1 MKIGITERGDAS
13 LDFGWVDKMHI
24 VDGAILITKNVSST
38 FIQTV
43 MQQAKPVIV
52 HATCTGWGG
61 TWLEPRV
68 PDYKTQLNNI
78 QSLLAAG
85 FPKSHIVL
93 RIDPI
98 IPTDEG
104 VSKAC
109 AVIEEAKRIGLL
121 PGMRVRVSVL
131 DEYPHV
137 RARIKT
143 AGYEPFL
150 NGYFQASYYAFS
162 RLDEILS
169 EYEIDIETC
178 AEPYLDS
185 SLWFERLGCVSEHD
199 LKIMGLPIEESFI
212 NPQNRK
218 GCLCLSCKTEL
229 LTNKH
234 PCAHGCLYCYW
245 KD

>member
-13 LDFGWVDKMHI
+13 LDFRWMEKMRT
-24 VDGAILITKNVSST
+24 VDGAILITKNVSPA
-38 FIQTV
+38 FIQAV
-43 MQQAKPVIV
+43 INQEKPVIV

-61 TWLEPRV
+61 TWLEPGV

-78 QSLLAAG
+78 RALLTVG

-98 IPTDEG
+98 VPTDEG
-104 VSKAC
+104 ILKVC
-109 AVIEEAKRIGLL
+109 AVIDEAKKMGLL
-121 PGMRVRVSVL
+121 PGMRVRVSML

-137 RARIKT
+137 RARLL
-143 AGYEPFL
+143 ASGHEPFL
-150 NGYFQASYYAFS
+150 NGYFQASYYTFS
-162 RLDEILS
+162 RIDEILS

-178 AEPYLDS
+178 AEPHLNH
-185 SLWFERLGCVSEHD
+185 SLWFERLGCVSEND
-199 LKIMGLPIEESFI
+199 LKIMGLPVEESSI

-229 LTNKH
+229 LADRH

-245 KD
+245 KK

>member
-1 MKIGITERGDAS
+1 MNIGITERGDAS
-13 LDFGWVDKMHI
+13 LDYSWMKKMHT
-24 VDGAILITKNVSST
+24 VDGAILITKNVSSS
-38 FIQTV
+38 FIDAV
-43 MQQAKPVIV
+43 MQQSKPVIV

-61 TWLEPRV
+61 TWLEPNV
-68 PDYKTQLNNI
+68 PAYMTQLNNI
-78 QSLLAAG
+78 KSLLAAG
-85 FPKSHIVL
+85 FPKSRVVL

-104 VSKAC
+104 IAKAC
-109 AVIEEAKRIGLL
+109 AVIEEAKRMCLL

-137 RARIKT
+137 RDRLIA
-143 AGYEPFL
+143 AGHGPFL

-162 RLDEILS
+162 RIDEILS
-169 EYEIDIETC
+169 SYKIDIETC
-178 AEPYLDS
+178 AEPHLNH
-185 SLWFERLGCVSEHD
+185 SLWFERLGCVSECD
-199 LKIMGLPIEESFI
+199 LKIMGLPVEESAV

-229 LTNKH
+229 LANKH